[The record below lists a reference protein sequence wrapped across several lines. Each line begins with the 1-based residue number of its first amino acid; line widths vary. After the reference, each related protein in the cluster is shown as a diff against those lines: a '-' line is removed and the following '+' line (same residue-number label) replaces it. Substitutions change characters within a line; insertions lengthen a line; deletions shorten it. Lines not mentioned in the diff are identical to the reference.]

1 MNPDLHVLACAYA
14 ARPNA
19 GSESYVG
26 WAGLL
31 AISQFCRVTA
41 IVHGHNRSEIEPALP
56 SLPQREN
63 LRFHYLG
70 ETQNWHPNRM
80 IARFQDWSW
89 VTAWTKKAHEL
100 AKDLSAKERFDLAHH
115 LTIAT
120 WRLPSPLADLGLPL
134 VWGPIGGAESFPPS
148 FYSVLSPVARG
159 FELLRWSGNHITLR
173 SRRMRRFASEVSVA
187 LGNNRETITALGQL
201 GIPYNRTKYLSQS
214 FLPAGKF
221 LSLEELNEKWSKAK
235 QSSGDIQGYKKKLKI
250 FAGGNLEGRKGV
262 AIALQALVRLGRSGI
277 PFSFSFGGL
286 GPELGHLQRS
296 VAKMNF
302 GSGTV
307 SLGHH
312 FSGDEYRRHLAEA
325 DVYLLPSLREGAP
338 VTMIEAMA
346 CGAVPVVADAGGA
359 PMVVDSSCGFVVP
372 VTSPDQMAFDI
383 CSCLESLASDP
394 PRLEALSRAAWARA
408 KERCTERAY
417 LEGIEEAYGRATGRN
432 C

>member
-14 ARPNA
+14 GRPNS
-19 GSESYVG
+19 GSEGYVG

-41 IVHGHNRSEIEPALP
+41 IVHGHNRSEIEAALP

-70 ETQNWHPNRM
+70 ETHNWHPNRM

-89 VTAWTKKAHEL
+89 VAAWTKHAHEL

-120 WRLPSPLADLGLPL
+120 WRLPSPLAGLGIPL
-134 VWGPIGGAESFPPS
+134 VWGPVGGGESFPLG
-148 FYSVLSPVARG
+148 FYPILSPTAKA
-159 FELLRWSGNHITLR
+159 FEALRFMGNSFTVR
-173 SRRMRRFASEVSVA
+173 SPKMRRFAKQVSVA
-187 LGNNRETITALGQL
+187 LGNNPETLAAIRKLGLPSHQV
-201 GIPYNRTKYLSQS
+201 RYLSQS
-214 FLPAGKF
+214 FLPPEKF
-221 LSLEELNEKWSKAK
+221 LSQEDIECKAGETDK
-235 QSSGDIQGYKKKLKI
+235 GATGNQRLRI

-262 AIALQALVRLGRSGI
+262 AIVLEALAHAGRSGLK
-277 PFSFSFGGL
+277 FSFTFGGL

-296 VAKMNF
+296 AAKMNF
-302 GSGTV
+302 GSGSV

-325 DVYLLPSLREGAP
+325 DIYLLPSLREGAP

-394 PRLEALSRAAWARA
+394 ARLEALSRAAWMRA
-408 KERCTERAY
+408 KERFTETAY